1 MLDDYNKKK
10 LLIGL
15 VIAISG
21 TILSFG
27 FINSF
32 TITLNSYVTNVAASV
47 EDPTSLQIMNMW
59 IGLTIGFLLVS
70 MVGYSIVFSSKN

>member
-15 VIAISG
+15 TIAICG

-32 TITLNSYVTNVAASV
+32 TITLWWFVTNTHSGATDTGSI
-47 EDPTSLQIMNMW
+47 PIMNMY
-59 IGLTIGFLLVS
+59 IGFTMAFLIVA
-70 MVGYSIVFSSKN
+70 MIGYSIVFSSKN

>member
-15 VIAISG
+15 TIAICG

-32 TITLNSYVTNVAASV
+32 TITLNSFVTNVAASV

-59 IGLTIGFLLVS
+59 IGLTIGFLIVS